1 MLIIYVIV
9 LSAKNKMQKR
19 ASCFYKNQ
27 KCRHLEIGKKKFQLI
42 HFRNCYFFI
51 YVFFSEK
58 ASVFHRSIPYGN
70 HSGEIVAR
78 NNLVEDSYGAF
89 ELYSFLLSRIG
100 ACSPLLKVY

>member
-1 MLIIYVIV
+1 ML
-9 LSAKNKMQKR
+9 LQKSKMQTFGNK
-19 ASCFYKNQ
+19 
-27 KCRHLEIGKKKFQLI
+27 KKKFQLI

-89 ELYSFLLSRIG
+89 
-100 ACSPLLKVY
+100 